1 MGWDGRLLRR
11 LSPARGGHWGAA
23 EAELEA
29 LAGGE
34 QHVCFSLDY
43 LFVVSWTVPFDYA
56 KRSSFLFCSF
66 PAVVPGQ
73 LSIGNLKYIKNKIHS
88 ITSIIKAGLSKR
100 GNRQTIAQT
109 YCTQFE
115 QEETILFLLKLCAI
129 YLCDCLFIWL
139 MERDCYG
146 SIYVAKF
153 KWQCKLQL
161 HYAFDNSLCNFIM

>member
-11 LSPARGGHWGAA
+11 LSPARGGRWGAA

-56 KRSSFLFCSF
+56 QRSSFSLFCSF

-73 LSIGNLKYIKNKIHS
+73 LSIGNLKYNKNKIH
-88 ITSIIKAGLSKR
+88 
-100 GNRQTIAQT
+100 
-109 YCTQFE
+109 
-115 QEETILFLLKLCAI
+115 AI
-129 YLCDCLFIWL
+129 NNYTRRCCSRSS
-139 MERDCYG
+139 E
-146 SIYVAKF
+146 
-153 KWQCKLQL
+153 LQL
-161 HYAFDNSLCNFIM
+161 

>member
-11 LSPARGGHWGAA
+11 LSPARGGRWGAA

-34 QHVCFSLDY
+34 QHVWFSLVH

-56 KRSSFLFCSF
+56 QRSSFLFCSF

-73 LSIGNLKYIKNKIHS
+73 LSIGNLKYNKNKGKGE
-88 ITSIIKAGLSKR
+88 T
-100 GNRQTIAQT
+100 QTIAQT

-115 QEETILFLLKLCAI
+115 QEQTILFLLKLCAI
-129 YLCDCLFIWL
+129 CLCDCLFIWL
-139 MERDCYG
+139 MERDCVCD
-146 SIYVAKF
+146 STF
-153 KWQCKLQL
+153 KK
-161 HYAFDNSLCNFIM
+161 HPT